1 MSKPVFH
8 TVYEP
13 PPQVEF
19 RNDEP
24 SLTQQHFA
32 EECDINNIVEKY
44 MITGILGDP
53 LGEGSCLPQ
62 YVDCTTVEDFHAA
75 QTIIA
80 HASQAFDLLP
90 ASLRK
95 RFNNDPAQLLAFLED
110 ESNREE
116 AVKLGLVDHKEPDL
130 QSGHGVSTSTPDIP
144 APAASG
150 GPGVTSGSGE

>member
-13 PPQVEF
+13 PPQVGF

-32 EECDINNIVEKY
+32 EECDINNIVDKY

-53 LGEGSCLPQ
+53 LCDGSCSPQ
-62 YVDCTTVEDFHAA
+62 FLDCTTVEDFHVA

-90 ASLRK
+90 ALS
-95 RFNNDPAQLLAFLED
+95 
-110 ESNREE
+110 
-116 AVKLGLVDHKEPDL
+116 
-130 QSGHGVSTSTPDIP
+130 
-144 APAASG
+144 
-150 GPGVTSGSGE
+150 